1 MSRVGKHRKIVWY
14 CMGCQ
19 SKSYRYEHEGKPEE
33 CTLCGGYGPF
43 EKAV

>member
-1 MSRVGKHRKIVWY
+1 MKRNYGPRRVQYY

-19 SKSYRYEHEGKPEE
+19 GKFRREEYKGKPEE